1 MTTLFTRRRYPLSLL
16 MGLLFAAFLPRI
28 TVDEEGRF
36 NVDTPMAYA
45 ESGSG
50 SDGKGGGSGNSGS
63 GSDNSGSGS
72 GSDNSG
78 SGSGKSGSGSG
89 NSSSGSGSGSGNSGS
104 GGGSGNSGGK
114 DDGGNSSNNRGS
126 RKKDPSSVTS
136 DLRGSG
142 SNLHLI
148 YSNGWEEKIKSG
160 RYVLRDPY
168 GQTVKR
174 RAATQADLE
183 RMRKAA
189 GK

>member
-72 GSDNSG
+72 GSGNSG
-78 SGSGKSGSGSG
+78 SGSGS
-89 NSSSGSGSGSGNSGS
+89 
-104 GGGSGNSGGK
+104 GSGNSGGK

>member
-63 GSDNSGSGS
+63 GSGGSG
-72 GSDNSG
+72 GGN
-78 SGSGKSGSGSG
+78 SGSG
-89 NSSSGSGSGSGNSGS
+89 NSGGGNSGSGCGNSGNSGSGSGSGSGNSGS
-104 GGGSGNSGGK
+104 GGK
-114 DDGGNSSNNRGS
+114 DDSGNSSNNRGS

>member
-1 MTTLFTRRRYPLSLL
+1 MTTLLTRRRCPLSLL

-50 SDGKGGGSGNSGS
+50 IDGKGGGSGNSGS
-63 GSDNSGSGS
+63 GSGSNSGSGS
-72 GSDNSG
+72 GD
-78 SGSGKSGSGSG
+78 
-89 NSSSGSGSGSGNSGS
+89 SGSGSGSGNSGS
-104 GGGSGNSGGK
+104 GDGNSGSGGK
-114 DDGGNSSNNRGS
+114 DDGGTSSNNRGS

>member
-63 GSDNSGSGS
+63 GSDN
-72 GSDNSG
+72 
-78 SGSGKSGSGSG
+78 
-89 NSSSGSGSGSGNSGS
+89 SGSGSGSGNSGS

>member
-50 SDGKGGGSGNSGS
+50 SGGKGGGSGNS
-63 GSDNSGSGS
+63 NSGSGS

-78 SGSGKSGSGSG
+78 
-89 NSSSGSGSGSGNSGS
+89 NGSGSGNSGS
-104 GGGSGNSGGK
+104 GSGSGSGNSGGK

-148 YSNGWEEKIKSG
+148 YSNAWEEKIKSG

>member
-72 GSDNSG
+72 GSGNSG
-78 SGSGKSGSGSG
+78 
-89 NSSSGSGSGSGNSGS
+89 SGSGSGSGNSGS

>member
-63 GSDNSGSGS
+63 GSDNSG
-72 GSDNSG
+72 
-78 SGSGKSGSGSG
+78 
-89 NSSSGSGSGSGNSGS
+89 SGSGSGSGNSGS

>member
-72 GSDNSG
+72 
-78 SGSGKSGSGSG
+78 
-89 NSSSGSGSGSGNSGS
+89 
-104 GGGSGNSGGK
+104 GSGNSGGK